1 MTPMREDI
9 LKEAEACNAIRFRV
23 SQWHSLHIYPDDTY
37 FSVEQLES
45 FYRAAFAK
53 GFAAGQA
60 EMLERAAKVCDSR
73 RRTISH
79 NGLSMWATD
88 AGSIEAG
95 YCADEIRALPVGE
108 NE

>member
-23 SQWHSLHIYPDDTY
+23 SQWHSLHIYPDETY

-60 EMLERAAKVCDSR
+60 EMRKRAAKEVDRVVPDLDHLQPCVDDV
-73 RRTISH
+73 
-79 NGLSMWATD
+79 LKAV
-88 AGSIEAG
+88 
-95 YCADEIRALPVGE
+95 RALPIEGE